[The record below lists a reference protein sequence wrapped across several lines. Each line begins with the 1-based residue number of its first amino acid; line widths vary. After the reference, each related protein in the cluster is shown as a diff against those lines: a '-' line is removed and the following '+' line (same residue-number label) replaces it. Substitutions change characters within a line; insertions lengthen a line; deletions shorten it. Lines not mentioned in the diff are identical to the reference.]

1 VSPFRSLYG
10 RLATALLG
18 LLLALGV
25 FYVALSLYTTR
36 HYIREVNQKL
46 HQSLAKNL
54 VAERI
59 LVRDGEVDQEALE
72 HVFHVLMVVNPQIE
86 VYLLDPDGG
95 ILAYSAPPG
104 RVRRERVS
112 LGPVHRFLE
121 GTRSLPILGDDP
133 RDPDGAKAFSV
144 APISLAGADSRLEG
158 YLYVVLGGEEFE
170 SVARMLR
177 GSYILKLSLWVLGA
191 GLCVA
196 LAAGLGVFGALTRR
210 LSLLTSTLDRFR
222 RGRFEE
228 VVQVPAQVRS
238 RSGDEIDRL
247 ADSYV
252 LMADRII
259 DQVGRLQ
266 ATDRLR
272 RELVANVSHDLRT
285 PLAALQGYLQTL
297 SLKPLPPEEQ
307 RRYLEIAVKH
317 SERLGKLVSQLF
329 ELAKL
334 DSEELRV
341 KPERFSVAELA
352 QDVVHELQ
360 LAAETRGVRL
370 EAQLP
375 AEPALVEGDI
385 ELIERVFANLIDN
398 ALRYT
403 SRGGTVRVE
412 VGRDADRV
420 RVDVSDTGCGIPAD
434 ELERIFERFQ
444 RGQRAGTDDGGSGLG
459 LAIAK
464 KIVELHSG
472 TIEAESA
479 EDRGTTFRFRLP
491 LALQPS

>member
-1 VSPFRSLYG
+1 VNPFRSLYS

-18 LLLALGV
+18 LLLALGL

-36 HYIREVNQKL
+36 HYIQEVNQKL

-59 LVRDGEVDQEALE
+59 LVRDGKVDQEALE

-112 LGPVHRFLE
+112 LKPVHTFLE

-133 RDPDGAKAFSV
+133 RDPEGAKAFSV
-144 APISLAGADSRLEG
+144 APISLAGADAPEG

-170 SVARMLR
+170 SAARMLR
-177 GSYILKLSLWVLGA
+177 GSYILKLSLWALGA

-210 LSLLTSTLDRFR
+210 LSLLTATLDRFR

-228 VVQVPAQVRS
+228 VVQVPGQVRS
-238 RSGDEIDRL
+238 GSGDEIDRL

-297 SLKPLPPEEQ
+297 SLKPLSPEEQ
-307 RRYLEIAVKH
+307 QRYLEIAVKH

-375 AEPALVEGDI
+375 PEPALVDGDI
-385 ELIERVFANLIDN
+385 ELIERVLANLIDN

-403 SRGGTVRVE
+403 SRGGTVRVA

-420 RVDVSDTGCGIPAD
+420 RVDVSDTGCGIPPG
-434 ELERIFERFQ
+434 ELEGIFERFH
-444 RGQRAGTDDGGSGLG
+444 RVQRAGNDDGGAGLG

-479 EDRGTTFRFRLP
+479 EDQGTTFRFRLP